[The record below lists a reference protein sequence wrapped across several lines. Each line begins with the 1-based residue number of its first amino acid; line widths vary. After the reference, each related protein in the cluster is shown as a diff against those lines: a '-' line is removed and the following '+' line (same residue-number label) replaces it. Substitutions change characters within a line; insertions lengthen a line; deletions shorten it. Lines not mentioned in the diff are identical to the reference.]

1 MFNSLMS
8 AVTVIRFSRIC
19 CDFAFPTQIEK
30 KFSVEISREKVMF
43 CLNDSRFLDV
53 RRKILE
59 RRMKQACRLLFPLI
73 CLRIMMNF
81 FQCKENL
88 LRHFDQVVCGA

>member
-30 KFSVEISREKVMF
+30 KFLVELSREKVMF

-53 RRKILE
+53 RRKILK
-59 RRMKQACRLLFPLI
+59 RRMKQVCLLFPLI

-81 FQCKENL
+81 FSAKKT
-88 LRHFDQVVCGA
+88 R